1 MTRSKQERE
10 STINSGTD
18 ANLGSTELKKA
29 AVPRV
34 DVVEKQAG
42 AASPAVQNEDADVD
56 SRAAELREA
65 IERMHERDR
74 ERVAAG
80 EISAQDLHFIP
91 AEMARTSVVV
101 WTEAAVRR
109 FRR

>member
-1 MTRSKQERE
+1 MTRSHGCD
-10 STINSGTD
+10 STMDSGIG
-18 ANLGSTELKKA
+18 ANRGSADPENA
-29 AVPRV
+29 AMPQV
-34 DVVEKQAG
+34 DVVEKQAS
-42 AASPAVQNEDADVD
+42 AASPAVRNEIADIETT
-56 SRAAELREA
+56 APGLREA
-65 IERMHERDR
+65 IERMHVRDR

-80 EISAQDLHFIP
+80 EISAADLHFIP

>member
-1 MTRSKQERE
+1 MTTSHERE
-10 STINSGTD
+10 STMDSGTD
-18 ANLGSTELKKA
+18 ANRGSADPEKA
-29 AVPRV
+29 AMPRV

-42 AASPAVQNEDADVD
+42 AASLAVSNEDADVD
-56 SRAAELREA
+56 STAAELREA

-91 AEMARTSVVV
+91 VEMARTSVVV

>member
-1 MTRSKQERE
+1 MTTSHERE
-10 STINSGTD
+10 STMDSGTY
-18 ANLGSTELKKA
+18 ANLGSADPEKA
-29 AVPRV
+29 AMPRV

-42 AASPAVQNEDADVD
+42 AASPDVPNQSAHVD
-56 SRAAELREA
+56 STAAEFRA
-65 IERMHERDR
+65 VIERMHERDR

>member
-1 MTRSKQERE
+1 MTTSHEHE
-10 STINSGTD
+10 STMDSGTY
-18 ANLGSTELKKA
+18 ANRGSADPEKA
-29 AVPRV
+29 AMPRV

-42 AASPAVQNEDADVD
+42 AASPAVPNESADVE
-56 SRAAELREA
+56 STAAGLREA

>member
-1 MTRSKQERE
+1 MTKSHERE
-10 STINSGTD
+10 STMDSGTD
-18 ANLGSTELKKA
+18 ANRGSADSEKA
-29 AVPRV
+29 AMPRV

-42 AASPAVQNEDADVD
+42 AASPAVPNEDADVD
-56 SRAAELREA
+56 STTAERREA

-91 AEMARTSVVV
+91 AEMARKSVVV

>member
-1 MTRSKQERE
+1 MTRSKQERD
-10 STINSGTD
+10 STIDSGIGEKH
-18 ANLGSTELKKA
+18 GSVHPEKVATPL
-29 AVPRV
+29 V
-34 DVVEKQAG
+34 DGVEIQAG
-42 AASPAVQNEDADVD
+42 AACPAVLDQNATIEG
-56 SRAAELREA
+56 AAVGLREE

-74 ERVAAG
+74 ERVAGG
-80 EISAQDLHFIP
+80 EINAQDLHFIP

>member
-1 MTRSKQERE
+1 MTTSHERE
-10 STINSGTD
+10 STTDSGTD
-18 ANLGSTELKKA
+18 ANRGTADPEKA
-29 AVPRV
+29 AMPRV
-34 DVVEKQAG
+34 DVVEKRAG
-42 AASPAVQNEDADVD
+42 AASPAVPNEDADVD
-56 SRAAELREA
+56 STAAELREA

-91 AEMARTSVVV
+91 AEMARRSVVV

>member
-1 MTRSKQERE
+1 MTTSHERE
-10 STINSGTD
+10 STMDSGTD
-18 ANLGSTELKKA
+18 ANRGSVHPEKVATPL
-29 AVPRV
+29 V
-34 DVVEKQAG
+34 DGVEKQAG
-42 AASPAVQNEDADVD
+42 AACPALPDQDADEE
-56 SRAAELREA
+56 SRAAGLREA

>member
-1 MTRSKQERE
+1 MD
-10 STINSGTD
+10 SGTY
-18 ANLGSTELKKA
+18 ANLGSADPENA
-29 AVPRV
+29 AMPQV

-42 AASPAVQNEDADVD
+42 AASPAVRNEIADID
-56 SRAAELREA
+56 STAAGLGEA
-65 IERMHERDR
+65 IKRMHERDR

-80 EISAQDLHFIP
+80 EISGQDLHFIP
-91 AEMARTSVVV
+91 AEMARTSVVI

>member
-1 MTRSKQERE
+1 MD
-10 STINSGTD
+10 SGTY
-18 ANLGSTELKKA
+18 ANLGSADPENA
-29 AVPRV
+29 AMPQV

-42 AASPAVQNEDADVD
+42 AASPAVRNEIADID
-56 SRAAELREA
+56 STAAGLGEA
-65 IERMHERDR
+65 IKRMHERDR

-91 AEMARTSVVV
+91 AEMARTSVVI